1 MEICLEVGFKCK
13 GKRNPAPC
21 ILLRQFPNT
30 YKKRVVRKAAV
41 EHDGERGHYL
51 RYICDKNCENGD
63 INSRNRHSL

>member
-13 GKRNPAPC
+13 VKLSPAPS

-30 YKKRVVRKAAV
+30 HKERAVRKAAV

-51 RYICDKNCENGD
+51 RYISD
-63 INSRNRHSL
+63 INCDNVAINSKNRHSL